1 MTVSSHRFSS
11 VVFSVII
18 CVIVLCSLGV
28 LSIILTGC
36 QDSDFTISEYERGE
50 VVANEEQ
57 GTRAV
62 SYISL
67 DKVNYDFDEETQTFY
82 DVTGVFSLNATV
94 VSAGTVET
102 VEYSIS
108 QSDVTL
114 CIPDSDYS
122 SDVNAVASLGRSQL
136 IFKERSSILYAPIG
150 IIIQP
155 QQELP
160 SNQGVTIEEK
170 LMLALVNHL
179 DANFLTVT
187 VTYDTGVCVSKSYSL
202 SVKFNDNSGDI
213 TMLMQEIQL

>member
-1 MTVSSHRFSS
+1 MTASSHRFCS

-18 CVIVLCSLGV
+18 CAIVLCSLGV

-67 DKVNYDFDEETQTFY
+67 DKVNYDFNEETQTFY

-94 VSAGTVET
+94 VTAGTVET

-122 SDVNAVASLGRSQL
+122 ADVNAVASLGRSQL

-202 SVKFNDNSGDI
+202 SAKFNDNSGDI
-213 TMLMQEIQL
+213 TMLMQEI